1 MLLYFQPIHIADQRR
16 CFMTG
21 AAGQRGGD
29 FLDNHTE
36 TASLGSLPEEEAGAV
51 CVHQSPTVT
60 SIYLVLE

>member
-1 MLLYFQPIHIADQRR
+1 
-16 CFMTG
+16 MTG

-29 FLDNHTE
+29 FLDSHTE
-36 TASLGSLPEEEAGAV
+36 TVSVGSLPEEEAGAV